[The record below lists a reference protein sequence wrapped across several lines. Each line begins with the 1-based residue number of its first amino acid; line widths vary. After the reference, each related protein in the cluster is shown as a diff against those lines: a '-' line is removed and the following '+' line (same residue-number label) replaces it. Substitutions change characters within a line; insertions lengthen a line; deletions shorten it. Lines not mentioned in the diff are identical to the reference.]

1 MMEAQPKQFTLSNK
15 KTVMKKNI
23 IFIALFVLSTNAFAQ
38 DIKQMLKAK
47 PFKMS
52 GSLSLRNVY
61 MTGGQALKGGNTNS
75 IMFNGNTT
83 VSIYGFDIPLSF
95 NWSPQAQSFQQ
106 PFNQYGASPKYKWLT
121 IHAGYRNISYNPYTL
136 AGHTIYGVG
145 FDIAPKKFRF
155 GAMYGRLATAT
166 VLDTVSQSLQP
177 ISFSRKGY
185 AAHIGFAGAKNM
197 VDLSMIVAEDDSSSI
212 GNNLSKISQRYGK
225 EITPSGNVAA
235 GLMAKFQITKN
246 IFWEGNYALSIYTRD
261 VRNPS
266 LLDETNSNTDVRNIS
281 KKLVQINQSTEYYNA
296 IQTAIGFK
304 SKGFGL
310 RLRYLRVQPE
320 FKTMGAY
327 FINSDVQNITIMP
340 SFSLLKKKVNV
351 NASIGVQNDNLNK
364 LKRTTANRIIGS
376 MAVNAMLSKQFMI
389 NANYNNYSI
398 NQVPNVQRIA
408 DTFRVTQSTQNINL
422 TPVYTN
428 TNAKRTNSILGN
440 INYNT
445 LNDFNTAYAASAQS
459 RTLNT
464 ISALLSFKQN
474 FIASKFGYTLGV
486 NYNAISGNVLNDN
499 NYGGNIGI
507 DKSFKNDVFTIG
519 LTNTVLVGKR
529 NNSNSLIINAGIQA
543 SSKIGKMHRFNV
555 GAFVN
560 NTQLKSATTTNNINY
575 LRGDLSYT
583 LNF

>member
-1 MMEAQPKQFTLSNK
+1 MK
-15 KTVMKKNI
+15 KTI
-23 IFIALFVLSTNAFAQ
+23 IYIFLAVLSAHSYAQ
-38 DIKQMLKAK
+38 DIQQMVKAK
-47 PFKMS
+47 PFKIS

-61 MTGGQALKGGNTNS
+61 MTGGQALKGGNANS

-83 VSIYGFDIPLSF
+83 ISIYGFDIPLSF

-106 PFNQYGASPKYKWLT
+106 PFNQYGASPKYKWFT
-121 IHAGYRNISYNPYTL
+121 AHAGYRNISYNPYTL
-136 AGHTIYGVG
+136 AGHTMYGLG
-145 FDIAPKKFRF
+145 FDIAPKKFRLGF
-155 GAMYGRLATAT
+155 MYGRLSAAT
-166 VLDTVSQSLQP
+166 VIDTVSQSLQP
-177 ISFSRKGY
+177 VSFSRKGM
-185 AAHIGFAGAKNM
+185 AGHIGFVGNKNM
-197 VDLSMIVAEDDSSSI
+197 IDLSMIVAEDDSSSI
-212 GNNLSKISQRYGK
+212 GNNLSKISQQYGK
-225 EITPSGNVAA
+225 EITPSGNVTA

-266 LLDETNSNTDVRNIS
+266 LFDATNSTTDVRNIS

-304 SKGFGL
+304 SKSFGL
-310 RLRYLRVQPE
+310 KLRFLRVQPE

-340 SFSLLKKKVNV
+340 SFSLLKKKINV

-376 MAVNAMLSKQFMI
+376 MAVNAMLTKQFLV

-408 DTFRVTQSTQNINL
+408 DTFRITQATQSINL
-422 TPVYTN
+422 TPVYTKL
-428 TNAKRTNSILGN
+428 NAKRTNTILGN

-445 LNDFNTAYAASAQS
+445 LNDFNTAYTASSQN

-464 ISALLSFKQN
+464 ISALLSFKQS

-486 NYNAISGNVLNDN
+486 NYNAISGNVLSDN

-507 DKSFKNDVFTIG
+507 DKAFKNDVFTIG
-519 LTNTVLVGKR
+519 LTNTVLMGKR

-543 SSKIGKMHRFNV
+543 SSKIGKKHHFNV

-560 NTQLKSATTTNNINY
+560 NTQLKTATTTNNINY

>member
-1 MMEAQPKQFTLSNK
+1 MGLQQKKFTLTNK
-15 KTVMKKNI
+15 NTAMKKFI
-23 IFIALFVLSTNAFAQ
+23 IYIFLLFLTTNVFAQ
-38 DIKQMLKAK
+38 DIQQMVKAK
-47 PFKMS
+47 PFKIS

-61 MTGGQALKGGNTNS
+61 MTGGQALKAGNTNS
-75 IMFNGNTT
+75 ILFNGNTT

-106 PFNQYGASPKYKWLT
+106 PFNQYGASPKYKWFT
-121 IHAGYRNISYNPYTL
+121 AHAGYRNISYNPYTL
-136 AGHTIYGVG
+136 AGHTMYGLG
-145 FDIAPKKFRF
+145 FDITPKKFRLGF
-155 GAMYGRLATAT
+155 MYGRLATAT

-177 ISFSRKGY
+177 ISFSRKGM
-185 AAHIGFAGAKNM
+185 AGHIGYVGKKNT

-235 GLMAKFQITKN
+235 GLMAKFQLTKN
-246 IFWEGNYALSIYTRD
+246 IYWEGNYALSIYTRD

-266 LLDETNSNTDVRNIS
+266 LLDATNSTTDVRKIS

-310 RLRYLRVQPE
+310 KLRFLRVQPE

-340 SFSLLKKKVNV
+340 SFSLLKKKINV
-351 NASIGVQNDNLNK
+351 NASIGIQNDNLNK

-376 MAVNAMLSKQFMI
+376 MAVNAMLTKQFLL

-408 DTFRVTQSTQNINL
+408 DTFRITQSTQNINL
-422 TPVYTN
+422 TPVYTKI
-428 TNAKRTNSILGN
+428 NAKRTNTILGN

-445 LNDFNTAYAASAQS
+445 LNDFNKAYSATAQS

-486 NYNAISGNVLNDN
+486 NYNAISG
-499 NYGGNIGI
+499 
-507 DKSFKNDVFTIG
+507 NDVFTIG

-543 SSKIGKMHRFNV
+543 SSKIGKMHHFNAGV
-555 GAFVN
+555 FVN
-560 NTQLKSATTTNNINY
+560 NTQLKTTTTTNNINY

>member
-1 MMEAQPKQFTLSNK
+1 
-15 KTVMKKNI
+15 MKKIFGCI
-23 IFIALFVLSTNAFAQ
+23 IFIICCNNLFAQ
-38 DIKQMLKAK
+38 DIQQMVKEK
-47 PFKMS
+47 PFKFS
-52 GSLSLRNVY
+52 GSLSIRNVY
-61 MTGGQALKGGNTNS
+61 MTGSNALKGGNQNS
-75 IMFNGNTT
+75 IMLTGSPTI
-83 VSIYGFDIPLSF
+83 SIYGFDIPLSF
-95 NWSPQAQSFQQ
+95 NLSPQGQSFQQ
-106 PFNQYGASPKYKWLT
+106 PFNQFGASPKYKWLT
-121 IHAGYRNISYNPYTL
+121 VHAGYRNISYNPYTL
-136 AGHTIYGVG
+136 AGHTMFGVG
-145 FDIAPKKFRF
+145 FDIAPKKFRL

-166 VLDTVSQSLQP
+166 VLDTVNQSLQP
-177 ISFSRKGY
+177 ISYSRKGI
-185 AAHIGFAGAKNM
+185 AGHIGYVGKKNM
-197 VDLSMIVAEDDSSSI
+197 LDLSLIVAEDDSSSI
-212 GNNLSKISQRYGK
+212 GTNLSKISQRYGK
-225 EITPSGNVAA
+225 EITPSGNIAA
-235 GLMAKFQITKN
+235 GLMAKIQITKN

-261 VRNPS
+261 LRNPS
-266 LLDETNSNTDVRNIS
+266 LLDATNSGSDIRNLS
-281 KKLVQINQSTEYYNA
+281 KKLLQINQSTEYYNA

-304 SKGFGL
+304 LKSFGL

-327 FINSDVQNITIMP
+327 FINSDVQNITLMP
-340 SFSLLKKKVNV
+340 SFSLLKKKINV

-376 MAVNAMLSKQFMI
+376 LAVNAMLSKKFLV

-408 DTFRVTQSTQNINL
+408 DTFRITQATQNINL
-422 TPVYTN
+422 TPIYTI

-440 INYNT
+440 INFNT
-445 LNDFNTAYAASAQS
+445 LNDFNTSYSATAQN

-474 FIASKFGYTLGV
+474 FIASKFGYTIGA

-507 DKSFKNDVFTIG
+507 DKSFKNDKLTVG
-519 LTNTVLVGKR
+519 VTNTVLVGKR
-529 NNSNSLIINAGIQA
+529 NNNTTLTINAGVQA
-543 SSKIGKMHRFNV
+543 SSKIGKMHHFNV

-560 NTQLKSATTTNNINY
+560 NTQLKSATSTNNINY